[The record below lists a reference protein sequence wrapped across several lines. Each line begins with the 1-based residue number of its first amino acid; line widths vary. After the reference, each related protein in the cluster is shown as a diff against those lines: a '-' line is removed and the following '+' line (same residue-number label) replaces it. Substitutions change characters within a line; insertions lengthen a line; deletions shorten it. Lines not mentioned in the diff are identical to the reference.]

1 MPPLDRPKSSHRF
14 TNQLKSNLF
23 QGCSAT
29 IAVGIPRLRDAAREL
44 REALQ
49 GKVATAAALAVRPS

>member
-1 MPPLDRPKSSHRF
+1 VYAAVEMLQREYLRMKA
-14 TNQLKSNLF
+14 NLF

-29 IAVGIPRLRDAAREL
+29 IAVGIPRLRDAACEL

-49 GKVATAAALAVRPS
+49 REAATAASLAVRPS

>member
-1 MPPLDRPKSSHRF
+1 
-14 TNQLKSNLF
+14 LKSNLF

>member
-1 MPPLDRPKSSHRF
+1 MKA
-14 TNQLKSNLF
+14 NLF

-29 IAVGIPRLRDAAREL
+29 IAVGIPRLRDAACEL

-49 GKVATAAALAVRPS
+49 RAAATPAALAVRPS